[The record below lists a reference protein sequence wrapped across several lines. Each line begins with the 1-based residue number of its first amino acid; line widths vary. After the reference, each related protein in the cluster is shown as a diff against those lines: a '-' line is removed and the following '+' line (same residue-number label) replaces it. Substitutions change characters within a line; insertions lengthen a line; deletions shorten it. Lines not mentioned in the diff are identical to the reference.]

1 MRHLPRQARKAGR
14 EENAF
19 RPRSGGLGGGAL
31 QIGIARGLLAFC
43 CIVGTIPGSV
53 YGWPEECWK
62 GSTANILDIN
72 SALPAHFVIANGIVA
87 MEGNG
92 PLQGTARDPAW
103 GREGSGVTNG
113 QPMASYTQGGPAM
126 TSAERVDC
134 ASLRRGSLLYV
145 QTRNR
150 HYWIQCLAERRSALP
165 VIQSTVRLLR
175 PATSWSPG

>member
-19 RPRSGGLGGGAL
+19 GPRSGGLGGGAL
-31 QIGIARGLLAFC
+31 QIGIALGLLAFC

-92 PLQGTARDPAW
+92 RS
-103 GREGSGVTNG
+103 R
-113 QPMASYTQGGPAM
+113 
-126 TSAERVDC
+126 
-134 ASLRRGSLLYV
+134 
-145 QTRNR
+145 
-150 HYWIQCLAERRSALP
+150 ERREIP
-165 VIQSTVRLLR
+165 PWVGKD
-175 PATSWSPG
+175 PE

>member
-62 GSTANILDIN
+62 GSTASILDIN

-113 QPMASYTQGGPAM
+113 QPMTSYTQGGACHDICR
-126 TSAERVDC
+126 TC
-134 ASLRRGSLLYV
+134 
-145 QTRNR
+145 
-150 HYWIQCLAERRSALP
+150 
-165 VIQSTVRLLR
+165 
-175 PATSWSPG
+175 